1 MTQYI
6 QIVLTNN
13 SPQTQN
19 FFFFQQPAT
28 YTGGTDV
35 YSNSIQNIT
44 LAPAATSGGS
54 YTFLA
59 AVQYYAGV
67 QQAYS
72 LPTPGQTSGYNTAT
86 RAIDLAP
93 AVGGT
98 PTNDATAMTLT
109 PSLGLSVPASAA
121 GVAAGAF
128 RIVSPTF
135 NPTLNTYLGGSA
147 VTNPQGITTLSNF
160 VLVQPSQN
168 LDCQPILKFYV
179 QTGSYTAG
187 TVMNFISSSVNAAT
201 CDATTGF
208 RTFNVSYNADG
219 TWTVTQFATAMAMIS
234 TTSASALSTNVSDIV
249 NNVNIKNE
257 AGNAIICTGY
267 AANLNTPAVVTNL
280 SNPHALLVNGSY
292 QLNINNG
299 PYVGYDCIQLA
310 GNTGTFTRAF

>member
-28 YTGGTDV
+28 YTGGSEV

-44 LAPAATSGGS
+44 LAPSTQTGGS

-72 LPTPGQTSGYNTAT
+72 MPTPGQTSGYNTAT

-93 AVGGT
+93 AAGGSS
-98 PTNDATAMTLT
+98 TNDATTMSLT
-109 PSLGLSVPASAA
+109 PSLGLSVPTPMT
-121 GVAAGAF
+121 GVAPGAF
-128 RIVSPTF
+128 RIVAPSF
-135 NPTLNTYLGGSA
+135 DPTLNKYLGGSA
-147 VTNPQGITTLSNF
+147 VTNANGITTLSNF
-160 VLVQPSQN
+160 VLVQPLQN

-187 TVMNFISSSVNAAT
+187 TVMNFITSSVNAAT

-219 TWTVTQFATAMAMIS
+219 TWTVTQFAAATAMIS
-234 TTSASALSTNVSDIV
+234 TTSALALSTNVSATV
-249 NNVNIKNE
+249 NNVNIQNE
-257 AGNAIICTGY
+257 AGTAIICTGY
-267 AANLNTPAVVTNL
+267 AANLNNPATVTNL
-280 SNPHALLVNGSY
+280 SNPNALVVHGTY

-299 PYVGYDCIQLA
+299 AYVGYDCIQLA
-310 GNTGTFTRAF
+310 GTTGTFTQ